1 MWSGLQPAQRPRVC
15 ISGRTVQNPMD
26 PWLESFARA
35 NFERSADTAHDLKT
49 PLNVAVL
56 NLELLRMRL
65 RKLDAAEDEKVSAY
79 TNAIETEL
87 RRLGRIFDAFFLLS
101 TPPKNEGAPAP
112 VDAGQI
118 AGNAA
123 GAAGFAL
130 QSVSN
135 ASVSAHEARIR
146 QLFKLFFE
154 GASRVF
160 ADRQAEAAL
169 DASRFTVTLAGR
181 PDDPDF
187 EVTKVFKF
195 YYSDAG
201 GVPDLSLAVARL
213 IAETYGG
220 EINAVQE
227 RDKVVLRLSLPLGAR

>member
-1 MWSGLQPAQRPRVC
+1 
-15 ISGRTVQNPMD
+15 MD
-26 PWLESFARA
+26 PWLDTFARA
-35 NFERSADTAHDLKT
+35 NFQRSADTAHDLKT

-79 TNAIETEL
+79 TAAIENEL

-112 VDAGQI
+112 VDVSRICAK
-118 AGNAA
+118 AA

-130 QSVSN
+130 LADGN
-135 ASVSAHEARIR
+135 ASVTAHEARIR

-154 GASRVF
+154 GASKLF
-160 ADRQAEAAL
+160 PDRQAEAAP
-169 DASRFTVTLAGR
+169 DTTRFTVTLAGR

-195 YYSDAG
+195 YYSDAEG
-201 GVPDLSLAVARL
+201 APDLSLAVARL

-220 EINAVQE
+220 EINATHE

>member
-1 MWSGLQPAQRPRVC
+1 
-15 ISGRTVQNPMD
+15 MD
-26 PWLESFARA
+26 PWLETFAHA
-35 NFERSADTAHDLKT
+35 NFQRSADTAHDLKT

-65 RKLDAAEDEKVSAY
+65 RKLHAAEDEKVSAY
-79 TNAIETEL
+79 TAAIETEL

-101 TPPKNEGAPAP
+101 TPPKNEGEP
-112 VDAGQI
+112 VAVEVVQVAAD
-118 AGNAA
+118 AA
-123 GAAGFAL
+123 GAAGFTL
-130 QSVSN
+130 ERSGN
-135 ASVSAHEARIR
+135 ASVPAHEARIR
-146 QLFKLFFE
+146 QLFKVFFE
-154 GASRVF
+154 GASKLF

-169 DASRFTVTLAGR
+169 ETSRFTVTIAGR
-181 PDDPDF
+181 TDDPDF

-195 YYSDAG
+195 YYSDAE

-220 EINAVQE
+220 EINAVRE